1 MRVRAVFFFTLSL
14 QCLSTSGCGFFQGYA
29 AGTSE
34 MMLRMEQRQLSPGQA
49 GAVGFV
55 FDDLGHLNTNTLK
68 SHAVP
73 WKVSTAALLM
83 YEADR
88 QSKSFTLRDL
98 PAVFSG
104 FGFIWPAKI
113 ENFPDSNPLDVR
125 DKPLG
130 MVGGTIRRSIP
141 SVELEVVN
149 LGCAACHAGRL
160 YDEVGNPSEKVWLG
174 LPNTSLDLDAYI
186 NSVYQSL
193 KFSLKKEEQLLGV
206 IRELYPDIS
215 SAEFNTIV
223 RYGLPEAR
231 ERMESLAKTLN
242 RPLPFANGGPGIT
255 NGVAALKLQL
265 KLLDSNSPADEYGYT
280 AIPHL
285 GNVFLKSS
293 LLYDGVYAA
302 AGEIRNTPRA
312 AEQVDARHLQNLA
325 QITAFF
331 TVPTQGGTPA
341 SAVKAV
347 PAVKKIYKF
356 ISSYQSPKFPGL
368 VDYERAAAGR
378 VIYHRSCAQCH
389 GAYDGSNLHEQHI
402 VSLPNRLVTLSEIDT
417 DPERVKVISRDLI
430 RAISGSAM
438 NKYVIAVNT
447 DGYLAPDLS
456 GLWATAPY
464 LHNGSVPTLWHL
476 MNPRSRP
483 VRFEIGGHK
492 LDYRLMGVAG
502 QADKD
507 GTYRYPP
514 RYLPFSKPVV
524 YDTRQRGRSNRGHEA
539 EFAGLNEDEKWRLL
553 EYLKLL

>member
-1 MRVRAVFFFTLSL
+1 MVLFCILSL
-14 QCLSTSGCGFFQGYA
+14 LCLGTSGCGFFRGYA
-29 AGTSE
+29 GGRSE
-34 MMLRMEQRQLSPGQA
+34 MMLRMEQRQLSPMQA
-49 GAVGFV
+49 GAAGFV
-55 FDDLGHLNTNTLK
+55 FDDLGHLNTDTLK
-68 SHAVP
+68 SHAIP

-83 YEADR
+83 YEGDR
-88 QSKSFTLRDL
+88 RSKSLTLRDL
-98 PAVFSG
+98 PEVFSG
-104 FGFIWPAKI
+104 FGFIWPARVA
-113 ENFPDSNPLDVR
+113 NFPDSTPLDVR

-141 SVELEVVN
+141 SIELEAVN

-160 YDEVGNPSEKVWLG
+160 YDAAGDPSEDVWLG

-186 NSVYQSL
+186 NSVYESL
-193 KFSLKKEEQLLGV
+193 KFSLQNQERLLGA

-215 SAEFNTIV
+215 STEFNTIA

-231 ERMESLAKTLN
+231 KRMEWLERTLD
-242 RPLPFANGGPGIT
+242 RPLPFANGGPGVT
-255 NGVAALKLQL
+255 NGVAALKVQL
-265 KLLDSNSPADEYGYT
+265 KLLDPYSPAQEYGYT

-285 GNVFLKSS
+285 GNVFLKTA
-293 LLYDGVYAA
+293 LLYDSVYAPP
-302 AGEIRNTPRA
+302 GGIRNSPRA
-312 AEQVDARHLQNLA
+312 AEQVDNRHLRNLA

-341 SAVKAV
+341 SAIKAT
-347 PAVKKIYKF
+347 PAIEKIYKF
-356 ISSYQSPKFPGL
+356 IGSYRSPEFPGA
-368 VDYERAAAGR
+368 VDYERAAMGR

-389 GAYDGSNLHEQHI
+389 GAYDGGNLREQHL
-402 VSLPNRLVTLSEIDT
+402 VSLPNRLVTLSEINT
-417 DPERVKVISRDLI
+417 DPERVKVISQDLI
-430 RAISGSAM
+430 HAISGSAM
-438 NKYVIAVNT
+438 NKYVVAVNT
-447 DGYLAPDLS
+447 GGYLAPDLS

-483 VRFEIGGHK
+483 TKFEIGGHK

-502 QADKD
+502 RTDKD
-507 GTYRYPP
+507 GTYRYPS

-524 YDTRQRGRSNRGHEA
+524 YDTQQRGRSNRGHEA